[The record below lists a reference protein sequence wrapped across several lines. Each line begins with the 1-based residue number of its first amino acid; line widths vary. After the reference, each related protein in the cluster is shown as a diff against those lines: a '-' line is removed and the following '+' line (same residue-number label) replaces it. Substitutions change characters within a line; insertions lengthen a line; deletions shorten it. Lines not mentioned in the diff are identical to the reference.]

1 VTGCVLSVSDVGSN
15 VNARVSPGKN
25 TPVGSAA
32 SDHSRSRARTVA
44 SKEALVAVS
53 RFPVSRVGAAS
64 SAAAVVSA
72 DPRRSMRYRTLFAY
86 SVGSTLFRSS
96 KLARAPST
104 ARSRNVSVKR
114 SGSVSPWYSATAA
127 TRPSAAKY
135 FRCVFGLIAPEHACG
150 CRLRPPSCDTN
161 SPCVKS
167 ALRSA
172 TRPNHSRR
180 TAAPSP
186 RSSTNRTETPPRG
199 GDKNAPRAARFFL
212 GTGAGDAGAGDAGA
226 SVVCSSPDA
235 SVSWDSWDSV
245 DSADAL
251 PGTPNTPNPRS
262 RSPEFALGTSQCL
275 HRSRRISARSTS
287 SATPATPGK
296 GTPALTGPS
305 SHRSISSSHFRFT
318 PNGNARNGSCARWSR
333 S

>member
-1 VTGCVLSVSDVGSN
+1 MSDVGSN

-32 SDHSRSRARTVA
+32 SDHSRSNARNVA
-44 SKEALVAVS
+44 SKETSAVS
-53 RFPVSRVGAAS
+53 RNPVSRVGAA
-64 SAAAVVSA
+64 VSA
-72 DPRRSMRYRTLFAY
+72 DPWRSMRYRTLFAY

-104 ARSRNVSVKR
+104 ARSRNASVRR

-199 GDKNAPRAARFFL
+199 GDKNAPRAARFL
-212 GTGAGDAGAGDAGA
+212 LVVVTEDAGAGDAGAGDAGAGDAGA

-262 RSPEFALGTSQCL
+262 RSSEFALGTSQCL